1 MLANQIFMLPTEYYF
16 LLWCAWSKV
25 MVGTG
30 NNSDIL
36 EIGQAQAKFKKLSLN
51 KSLSQASLEK
61 LISDGC
67 SFKVIEEVFESSGAY
82 KKMGFECSFVNVA
95 NTPGLPYL
103 FSCSPSQEE
112 GHFSLFTKN

>member
-1 MLANQIFMLPTEYYF
+1 
-16 LLWCAWSKV
+16 

-95 NTPGLPYL
+95 NTHGLPYL